1 MYACYH
7 MSTQSAYFIQYH
19 TCFDQP
25 DKQSTPNAEG
35 LATVIVFAENKC
47 QALSRAGKLIAKED
61 LQISGFLKMS
71 VLQERNQQMF
81 CAVLKSLF
89 RRAEL
94 YGAALHLDPFPSRH
108 HCCR

>member
-1 MYACYH
+1 

-19 TCFDQP
+19 TCLNHSDEHVFP
-25 DKQSTPNAEG
+25 RAEG
-35 LATVIVFAENKC
+35 LATVIVFAEDKS

-61 LQISGFLKMS
+61 LQISGFLRMS
-71 VLQERNQQMF
+71 TLKDRNQQMF
-81 CAVLKSLF
+81 CAILKSLF

-94 YGAALHLDPFPSRH
+94 YGAALHFDPFPSRH

>member
-1 MYACYH
+1 

-19 TCFDQP
+19 TCLNHSG
-25 DKQSTPNAEG
+25 KQACSKAEG
-35 LATVIVFAENKC
+35 LATVIVFAGDRP
-47 QALSRAGKLIAKED
+47 QALCRAGKLIAKED
-61 LQISGFLKMS
+61 LQISGFLRMFI
-71 VLQERNQQMF
+71 LEERNQQMF

-94 YGAALHLDPFPSRH
+94 YGAALHFDPLPRSH

>member
-1 MYACYH
+1 

-19 TCFDQP
+19 TCLNQP
-25 DKQSTPNAEG
+25 DKQSIPKTEG
-35 LATVIVFAENKC
+35 LASVIVFAEDNG

-61 LQISGFLKMS
+61 LQISGFLKMFI
-71 VLQERNQQMF
+71 LKDRNRQMF

-94 YGAALHLDPFPSRH
+94 YGAALHFDPFPSRH
-108 HCCR
+108 HCCK